1 MIKKT
6 VVILCGG
13 HGSRVKKY
21 FPQMIKPLFL
31 VEGIPI
37 IERIIAMFKDYT
49 IFINCNVEDSV
60 KLLYLHLPLLIEKER
75 IGNAGAL
82 YYFRKQLGKKFV
94 VIHCDELTNLQPDNL
109 WEAHDKNDGCMTMVI
124 KNIRKKKEF
133 GLVITQGDK
142 IITCTKDRFVNT
154 GIYCVD
160 NRIFN
165 YVNENK
171 FQDLDNDIFPKLIE
185 NNYLAY
191 YVHKGYW
198 QDIGTEYWIRKIY
211 GKKNKN

>member
-1 MIKKT
+1 
-6 VVILCGG
+6 
-13 HGSRVKKY
+13 
-21 FPQMIKPLFL
+21 
-31 VEGIPI
+31 
-37 IERIIAMFKDYT
+37 MFKDYT

-142 IITCTKDRFVNT
+142 IITCTKDRKVNT
-154 GIYCVD
+154 GIYCID
-160 NRIFN
+160 DRIFGYIN
-165 YVNENK
+165 PLK
-171 FQDLDNDIFPKLIE
+171 FQDLDKDVFPKLIDKE
-185 NNYLAY
+185 LLYFY
-191 YVHKGYW
+191 EHYGVW
-198 QDIGTEYWIRKIY
+198 FDIGTEYFIRKS
-211 GKKNKN
+211 KKREVI